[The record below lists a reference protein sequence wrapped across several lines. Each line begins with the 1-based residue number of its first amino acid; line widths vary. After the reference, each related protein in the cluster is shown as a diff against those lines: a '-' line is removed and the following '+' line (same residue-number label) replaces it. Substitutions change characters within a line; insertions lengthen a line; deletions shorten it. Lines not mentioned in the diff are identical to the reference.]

1 MSSTLVQSTSQSS
14 SYKNTLGASYR
25 QISHTFLPF
34 SGFVLGRSWEEW
46 PLPVRSIANLLKFSN
61 SLKRKY
67 IHRRGPFLQNL
78 FVNPIAVFE
87 WFECGCRNLCG
98 KISTCLGYFRVIILC
113 LGFASPL
120 HDITESSLRLYV
132 KFGEVFERKISS
144 AKNVEPA
151 IYFHL
156 ALRWQCALVFP
167 FIPAAACCCSLVP
180 VQQYFK
186 LTVSQISIFPR
197 HVSFYRT
204 RNWPCTA
211 FNFYTFLLWRLW
223 LHHRQPSFQP
233 HDQKPNSHFSS

>member
-1 MSSTLVQSTSQSS
+1 MSSTLVQSTSLSS

-34 SGFVLGRSWEEW
+34 SGFVLGRSWKEW
-46 PLPVRSIANLLKFSN
+46 PLPVRSIANFLKFSN

-67 IHRRGPFLQNL
+67 IHRRGPFIQNL
-78 FVNPIAVFE
+78 FINPIAVFE

-144 AKNVEPA
+144 AKKCGACNLFPLGLAVA
-151 IYFHL
+151 VCLSFSFYTRGCLLLLFGACVVVFQTHCISNFNFSSARLILQNKKL
-156 ALRWQCALVFP
+156 ALYCF
-167 FIPAAACCCSLVP
+167 
-180 VQQYFK
+180 
-186 LTVSQISIFPR
+186 
-197 HVSFYRT
+197 
-204 RNWPCTA
+204 
-211 FNFYTFLLWRLW
+211 
-223 LHHRQPSFQP
+223 
-233 HDQKPNSHFSS
+233 

>member
-1 MSSTLVQSTSQSS
+1 MVGIKCLQLQCKALPRVLRTKIPQGRHTVRLVILSCHFPVLFWVDPG
-14 SYKNTLGASYR
+14 KNGLCLLYR
-25 QISHTFLPF
+25 QQTS
-34 SGFVLGRSWEEW
+34 
-46 PLPVRSIANLLKFSN
+46 LKFSN

-144 AKNVEPA
+144 AKKCGACNLFPLGLAVA
-151 IYFHL
+151 VCLSFSFYTRGCLLLLFGACVVVFQTHCISNFNFSSARLILQNKKL
-156 ALRWQCALVFP
+156 ALYCF
-167 FIPAAACCCSLVP
+167 
-180 VQQYFK
+180 
-186 LTVSQISIFPR
+186 
-197 HVSFYRT
+197 
-204 RNWPCTA
+204 
-211 FNFYTFLLWRLW
+211 
-223 LHHRQPSFQP
+223 
-233 HDQKPNSHFSS
+233 

>member
-46 PLPVRSIANLLKFSN
+46 PLPVRSIANFLKFSN

-78 FVNPIAVFE
+78 DPIAVFE

-120 HDITESSLRLYV
+120 HNITESSLRLYV

-144 AKNVEPA
+144 AKKCGACNLFPLGLAVA
-151 IYFHL
+151 VCLSFSFYTRGCLLLLFGACVVVFQTHCISNFNFSSARLILQNKKL
-156 ALRWQCALVFP
+156 ALYCF
-167 FIPAAACCCSLVP
+167 
-180 VQQYFK
+180 
-186 LTVSQISIFPR
+186 
-197 HVSFYRT
+197 
-204 RNWPCTA
+204 
-211 FNFYTFLLWRLW
+211 
-223 LHHRQPSFQP
+223 
-233 HDQKPNSHFSS
+233 